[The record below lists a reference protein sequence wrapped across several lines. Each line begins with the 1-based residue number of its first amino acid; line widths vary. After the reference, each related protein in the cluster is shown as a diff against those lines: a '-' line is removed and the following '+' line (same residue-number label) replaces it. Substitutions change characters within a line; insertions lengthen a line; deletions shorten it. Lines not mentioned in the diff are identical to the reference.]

1 MKKKYVESSLM
12 NDIIKRNMSGRKIS
26 VLFILT
32 NILYVIM
39 LTITIPKVMSY
50 AGGMNLPDMMP
61 AGYSAGYVNSLLNNL
76 GEKGR
81 DVYLYNQIPLDMIYP
96 FLFGTTYCL
105 LLAFIIK
112 KLGKKE
118 SNLFYLCYIPLFAG
132 LFDYFENIG
141 IIMLLVSYPDNAI
154 ILSQTTNIFS
164 VLKSTFTTIS
174 FIILIICLI
183 ALVLKLIGSK
193 NKIKIN

>member
-1 MKKKYVESSLM
+1 M
-12 NDIIKRNMSGRKIS
+12 NDIIKRNISGRKIS

-61 AGYSAGYVNSLLNNL
+61 AGYSALYVNSLLNNL

-105 LLAFIIK
+105 LLAFIIN

-141 IIMLLVSYPDNAI
+141 IIMLLVSYPDNSI

-174 FIILIICLI
+174 LIILIICLI

-193 NKIKIN
+193 SKIKIN